1 MDLPAFKGKQKAL
14 LVGCLTFGVVVLFLP
29 TILKLSILICAMTSI
44 CAMMYHSIALFGFKF
59 DDTFKLQLSTL
70 VLLVFAIAAALNSAI
85 DQKVERQMLLI
96 QPLDQE

>member
-29 TILKLSILICAMTSI
+29 TILKLSILICGMTSI
-44 CAMMYHSIALFGFKF
+44 CAMMYHNAIFNFKF
-59 DDTFKLQLSTL
+59 DDTFKLQLITL

-85 DQKVERQMLLI
+85 DQQVERQMLLI